1 MPVIPL
7 LLFQILGI
15 SLAIAYP
22 GCPEAPLLVAAGLL
36 VLGGWRGQ
44 SRRVA
49 TLFLL
54 MATALM
60 AYLNTCRQTDILRPG
75 HFAAELGLDKSK
87 VVARVEQV
95 VRKRL
100 VLRVVSGHQVSAW
113 KAMDGRLLVFLR
125 STGERMEY
133 RVGDILVADLQVRS
147 IDKPLHAGGFDFS
160 RYWRFQN
167 LYFQAFANTADLH
180 LLHRPRFHL
189 MRSIRDLQAKSV
201 DKLKA
206 VGPNTF
212 LQEIGPAMILGDKSE
227 LTQERQ
233 QVFSRAGAMH
243 LLAVSGMHLGIVF
256 LLIRGLGRVLR
267 GRLRW
272 LVEIL
277 LIWLYALVTGASA
290 SVLRAGLMLSLYT
303 TARSLQRPVQGLQ
316 VIGTAAFLLLW
327 QHPFL
332 LMQVGFQL
340 SCLAVLGI
348 NFFYRP
354 IKNRLQPRRWIWV
367 QVWNLTALSIA
378 AQLGT
383 LPLSTYYFELIPI
396 YALLS
401 NLLLTPLSSAVLFSG
416 LGVVMLPATDW
427 LQWVPQ
433 KVYTLSLTL
442 METTVNHIA
451 GLPGAGAVSAQLSL
465 LALILAYI
473 GLFVLPWLWQQ
484 HRLAAIYIGAI
495 LLGMVILERR
505 EIDFRQTRQQ
515 AWLFFTDNTQVRFA
529 RIAGKRGILFHA
541 IGTDTPDYLGQSLNH
556 YGIQEW
562 SEQALP
568 QVQTGQL
575 VRIGIGEQRV
585 ALVSSRKEL
594 LAALD
599 VATPLIVL
607 ARPFVPDALPEDCG
621 IIRLII
627 PMRLS
632 LLRLAQWKDA
642 VGKNYTLHYLPESG
656 DLHLQL

>member
-22 GCPEAPLLVAAGLL
+22 GYPEAPLLLAAIVL
-36 VLGGWRGQ
+36 VLGSLPGQ
-44 SRRVA
+44 FRRVA

-54 MATALM
+54 IATALL
-60 AYLNTCRQTDILRPG
+60 AYLNTCGQTDILRPG
-75 HFAAELGLDKSK
+75 HFAAELGLGKSK
-87 VVARVEQV
+87 VVARVEQI
-95 VRKRL
+95 VRKRF
-100 VLRVVSGHQVSAW
+100 VLQVVAGHQASAW
-113 KAMDGRLLVFLR
+113 KSMDGRLLLFLR
-125 STGERMEY
+125 STGEQTEY
-133 RVGDILVADLQVRS
+133 RVGDILAADLRVFS
-147 IDKPLHAGGFDFS
+147 IDKPLHAGSFDFS
-160 RYWRFQN
+160 RYWRHQN
-167 LYFQAFANTADLH
+167 LYFQAFANAADLH

-201 DKLKA
+201 EKLKM
-206 VGPNTF
+206 VGSNAF

-227 LTQERQ
+227 LTRERQ

-256 LLIRGLGRVLR
+256 LLIQGLGQALR

-327 QHPFL
+327 FHPFL

-354 IKNRLQPRRWIWV
+354 IKNRLQPRPWIWV

-383 LPLSTYYFELIPI
+383 LPLSTYYFGLIPI

-401 NLLLTPLSSAVLFSG
+401 NLLLTPLSSVVLFSG
-416 LGVVMLPATDW
+416 LGVVMLPAIHW
-427 LQWVPQ
+427 MQWIPQ
-433 KVYTLSLTL
+433 KTYMLSLNL
-442 METTVNHIA
+442 METTVNYIA
-451 GLPGAGAVSAQLSL
+451 GLPGSDAVSAEFSL
-465 LALILAYI
+465 FVLLFAYI

-484 HRLAAIYIGAI
+484 HRMAAIYIGAI
-495 LLGMVILERR
+495 LLGMAILERR

-515 AWLFFTDNTQVRFA
+515 AWLFYADNAQIRFA
-529 RIAGKRGILFHA
+529 RIAGKRGILFQTT
-541 IGTDTPDYLGQSLNH
+541 GKDTPDYLGQSLNH
-556 YGIQEW
+556 YGIREW

-568 QVQTGQL
+568 KVQTGQL

-607 ARPFVPDALPEDCG
+607 ARPFASDALPEDCG
-621 IIRLII
+621 NIRLII

-632 LLRLAQWKDA
+632 MLRLAQWKDA
-642 VGKNYTLHYLPESG
+642 AGKSYTLHYLPESG